1 MQHEQKPFAKELST
15 GQCWWLTC
23 VLFIFSLPCSLFAQT
38 DSIPRPD
45 SLSVQPD
52 TIVLGDDFKSKVV
65 YHGRDSII
73 YDLESNRVLL
83 YGDAEITYEDINLK
97 AAYIEI
103 NYDTR
108 ILSAKGLP
116 DSSGT
121 MAGYPVFKQG
131 GEEFKSK
138 TIRYNF
144 DTRKGQISDITT
156 KEGDNY
162 VHGSTVKKDA
172 DNTTYIRNGYYTTCE
187 LDHPHYFISASK
199 IKVIPDN
206 KIVSGPANMVIA
218 DIPTPLA
225 IPFGFFPNKR
235 GRTSGIIFPV
245 YGQSAQLGYFLQNG
259 GYYFG
264 FSDKLDL
271 ALTGD
276 IYSRGSWRLNGYSN
290 YANRYHYN
298 GNLSVNYA
306 FTKTS
311 IPELPDYAEEKGFF
325 VRWNHRQ
332 DPKARPNSSFSA
344 SVNAGSS
351 EFYRNN
357 ITSAQNYL
365 TNTFQS
371 SIAYSKSWQG
381 KPYSFSASLAH
392 SQNTATRDISLS
404 LPSANFSVTR
414 LEPFRRK
421 IRTGSI
427 RWYEKIGV
435 SYNNTVLNTISTK
448 DTLLFKE
455 ESLDDFRYGMQH
467 SIPIN
472 TSFTVA
478 KFFTVSP
485 SVSYTERWYLKT
497 IRKSYDDALNTLVVD
512 TVNGFSAA
520 RDFNTGASMN
530 TRIYGMLQFR
540 KGKVAAIR
548 HVMIPTLNYNWRP
561 DFSEPGWGAYKTVQ
575 TDSLGNS
582 SRYSIYEGTIFGGPS
597 AGEVSSLSFSIDN
610 ILEAKVRKQTD
621 STDTEKKVKL
631 LESLAASFSYNFA
644 ADSLKMSLLSFAGR
658 TTLFERLN
666 LNFNG
671 TFDPYIVTQE
681 GIRIN
686 TTELSANNR
695 LLRFNTANFAANFV
709 LTPVKRNYSSEKGS
723 ERELK
728 DINRNKGDYLDF
740 SVPFTLNVGYNIFF
754 QNNIT
759 TPDQLTQTLNFNGD
773 LQLTRNWKVTYNSG
787 YDFEQNDVSYTS
799 IGIVRDLHCWEM
811 RLNWVP
817 FGFQQSYFFQI
828 NVKSS
833 VLQDLKLTKRTD
845 RFDQR

>member
-15 GQCWWLTC
+15 GQCWWLNY
-23 VLFIFSLPCSLFAQT
+23 VLFIFLLPISVFGQT
-38 DSIPRPD
+38 DSIPVPD
-45 SLSVQPD
+45 SLTAKPD

-97 AAYIEI
+97 AAFIEI

-108 ILSAKGLP
+108 ILSANGMP

-121 MAGYPVFKQG
+121 MSGYPVFKQG

-144 DTRKGQISDITT
+144 DSRKGQISDITT

-187 LDHPHYFISASK
+187 LDHPHYYISASK

-225 IPFGFFPNKR
+225 IPFGFFPNKS
-235 GRTSGIIFPV
+235 GRTSGLIFPT
-245 YGQSAQLGYFLQNG
+245 YGQSAQLGFFLQNG

-264 FSDKLDL
+264 FSDKVDL

-311 IPELPDYAEEKGFF
+311 ISELPDYAEEKGFF

-357 ITSAQNYL
+357 ITSAQNFL

-421 IRTGSI
+421 IRTGNV

-435 SYNNTVLNTISTK
+435 SYNNTLLNTISTK

-467 SIPIN
+467 SLPIN

-478 KFFTVSP
+478 KFFTVTP

-497 IRKSYDDALNTLVVD
+497 IRKSYDNDLNAQIVD

-520 RDFNTGASMN
+520 REFNTGASMN
-530 TRIYGMLQFR
+530 TRIYGMMQFR

-548 HVMIPTLNYNWRP
+548 HVMIPTINYNWRP

-575 TDSLGNS
+575 TDSLGNTVK
-582 SRYSIYEGTIFGGPS
+582 YSIYEGSVFGGPS
-597 AGEVSSLSFSIDN
+597 AGEVSSLSFSLDN
-610 ILEAKVRKQTD
+610 IIEAKVRQQTD

-671 TFDPYIVTQE
+671 TFDPYVITNE

-709 LTPVKRNYSSEKGS
+709 LTPAKRNYTSDKGS

-740 SVPFTLNVGYNIFF
+740 SIPFTLNVGYNIFY

-759 TPDQLTQTLNFNGD
+759 TPDQLKQTLNFNGD
-773 LQLTRNWKVTYNSG
+773 VQLTRNWKVTYNSG